1 MGYKINQVIETG
13 NKKIQTGTEEYI
25 KFLKVV
31 GNNYKY
37 SASAQLNIYCIN
49 PEAKACAEYEFW
61 KNRVGRT
68 VKLKEKGIPIYS
80 VENGEKKV
88 KYIFDVSQTRV
99 NSEKDKF
106 KLWKFQTEHKGIFQ
120 KLSGISDFKEGKK
133 EIIREYSKNVNLS
146 EINVDNSENLKKFI
160 EKSVM
165 IAVNERLGIEEN
177 IIFTEEEKKILNEI
191 FKNNNFEKISD
202 GISNSV
208 RNILNEIDMEI
219 KKNSLAKDTNVRY
232 IDGKEKGRENQN
244 NKEKDNEREGNNQWQ
259 RIFGGERDIHSNIE
273 GNAVRGSRGNLQS
286 GNDRQPVRNTGSE
299 HRGTGRNKPWQTE
312 QVGGSQ
318 IKLFGGNETGN
329 AGGNDDEKRSDG
341 TSSSNSAGSGGIP
354 RKNPTWNDEILGD
367 NRRTE
372 IRKSNGMGRSIQQ
385 HAVFNEGNNSE
396 RNNREIKRKRKIRT
410 T

>member
-120 KLSGISDFKEGKK
+120 KLSGISDFKEGKE

-177 IIFTEEEKKILNEI
+177 INFTEEEKKILNEI
-191 FKNNNFEKISD
+191 F
-202 GISNSV
+202 
-208 RNILNEIDMEI
+208 
-219 KKNSLAKDTNVRY
+219 TN
-232 IDGKEKGRENQN
+232 
-244 NKEKDNEREGNNQWQ
+244 
-259 RIFGGERDIHSNIE
+259 
-273 GNAVRGSRGNLQS
+273 LL
-286 GNDRQPVRNTGSE
+286 
-299 HRGTGRNKPWQTE
+299 
-312 QVGGSQ
+312 
-318 IKLFGGNETGN
+318 LF
-329 AGGNDDEKRSDG
+329 
-341 TSSSNSAGSGGIP
+341 
-354 RKNPTWNDEILGD
+354 
-367 NRRTE
+367 
-372 IRKSNGMGRSIQQ
+372 Q
-385 HAVFNEGNNSE
+385 
-396 RNNREIKRKRKIRT
+396 
-410 T
+410 